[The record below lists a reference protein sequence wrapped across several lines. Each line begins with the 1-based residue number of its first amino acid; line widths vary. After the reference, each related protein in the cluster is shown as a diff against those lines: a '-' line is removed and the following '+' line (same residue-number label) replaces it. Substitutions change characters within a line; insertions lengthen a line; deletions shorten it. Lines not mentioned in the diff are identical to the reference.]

1 MTTLVGIQG
10 PDFVVL
16 AADSQITDNDQRV
29 ISTQTP
35 KIVRV
40 GKYILGVT
48 GDSRPGDILIYNWKP
63 PIYKGS
69 DPVEWMGKRIIP
81 SIQQAFKDNGYEIDK
96 EANFCYLLAFDSML
110 FSIGP
115 DLSFNASEHG
125 LFTAGSGGPYALGYL
140 YSLKPHS
147 YKSLLMAKVVAE
159 RAVKIASVLDI
170 NTCPPIQLVT
180 QQTGWEE

>member
-48 GDSRPGDILIYNWKP
+48 GDSRPGDILTYNWKP
-63 PIYKGS
+63 PVYKGGN
-69 DPVEWMGKRIIP
+69 PVEWMGKKIIP
-81 SIQQAFKDNGYEIDK
+81 SIQQAFKDNGYEMDK
-96 EANFCYLLAFDSML
+96 DASFCYLLAFDSML
-110 FSIGP
+110 FSIGQ

-125 LFTAGSGGPYALGYL
+125 LFTAGSGGPYAMGYL

-147 YKSLLMAKVVAE
+147 YKSLLMAKVVSE

-180 QQTGWEE
+180 QQRGWED

>member
-1 MTTLVGIQG
+1 MTTLVGVQG
-10 PDFVVL
+10 YDFVVL
-16 AADSQITDNDQRV
+16 AADSQITDNDQRI

-69 DPVEWMGKRIIP
+69 DPVEWMGKKIIP
-81 SIQQAFKDNGYEIDK
+81 SIQLAFKENGYEMDK

-140 YSLKPHS
+140 YSLKPGS
-147 YKSLLMAKVVAE
+147 YKSLLMARVVAE

-170 NTCPPIQLVT
+170 NTCPPIQIVT
-180 QQTGWEE
+180 QQRGWDE

>member
-1 MTTLVGIQG
+1 MTTLVGING

-35 KIVRV
+35 KIIQI
-40 GKYILGVT
+40 GKYLLGVT
-48 GDSRPGDILIYNWKP
+48 GDSRPGDILMYNWKP
-63 PIYKGS
+63 PMYKYE
-69 DPVEWMGKRIIP
+69 DPVKWMGKRIIP
-81 SIQQAFKDNGYEIDK
+81 SIQQAFKDNGYEVDK
-96 EANFCYLLAFDSML
+96 EANFCYLLAFDGML

-115 DLSFNASEHG
+115 DLSFNASENG

-140 YSLKPHS
+140 YSLKPGS
-147 YKSLLMAKVVAE
+147 YKSLLMAKVIAE

-170 NTCPPIQLVT
+170 NTCPPIQLET
-180 QQTGWEE
+180 QQRGWE